1 MILVVIL
8 TFTDCAMKVKDA
20 PSCPIL
26 CDPMD
31 YLSWVSQ
38 GQNTGVGSPSLLQGI
53 FPTQRS
59 NPGILHCRQILY
71 HLSRLIINFVC
82 SDLQFCFPLR
92 HLLLHMRVSVFSVM
106 SNSLRPHGLQ
116 PVKFLCPWTFSGKN
130 TGVGGHFLIQRVFLT
145 QGPNSHLL
153 CLLHWQADSLPLSH
167 QESPISHGYSFLIIA
182 PEYIFPKINLI
193 ASLLFSKFLWI
204 SFSNNAL
211 WSGPNSMS
219 CHTQITLG
227 TSHLCNFYPGTLQLI
242 YYLLWP

>member
-31 YLSWVSQ
+31 YHSWVSQ

-59 NPGILHCRQILY
+59 NPGLLHCRQILY
-71 HLSRLIINFVC
+71 HLSCLIINFVC

-92 HLLLHMRVSVFSVM
+92 HLLLHMHVSVFSVM

-116 PVKFLCPWTFSGKN
+116 PVKFLCPWAFSGKN

-145 QGPNSHLL
+145 PGTKLASFVSPALASRFFTTE
-153 CLLHWQADSLPLSH
+153 LPGK
-167 QESPISHGYSFLIIA
+167 PYFTW
-182 PEYIFPKINLI
+182 
-193 ASLLFSKFLWI
+193 LLFSHHCPSI
-204 SFSNNAL
+204 YFS
-211 WSGPNSMS
+211 
-219 CHTQITLG
+219 
-227 TSHLCNFYPGTLQLI
+227 
-242 YYLLWP
+242 